1 MVQNTFRSLS
11 SYLTSEN
18 GNISSWQSKGMSKES
33 IKPSSTT
40 DKNFD
45 PEII

>member
-1 MVQNTFRSLS
+1 MVQNIFRSLS
-11 SYLTSEN
+11 SYLTFEN

-33 IKPSSTT
+33 IKPPSTT
-40 DKNFD
+40 DKKFH